1 MPRKR
6 KVKKRDY
13 VPITT
18 AQQETFKQN
27 GGYFIGGVAY
37 MDCKQ
42 TGDPVPNVSV
52 SSVSALGS
60 RAVMHKCLGL
70 LSDSERKRLFGV
82 SKRGSASPR
91 PRGWKWM
98 KEFVDEQG
106 NVYHKGIEQPK
117 LKGTLKATDVAAIKA
132 KQKMNKEKRAVAEN
146 KKLLKMAAEKKE
158 MKKAID
164 KQKDFLNH
172 DTK

>member
-1 MPRKR
+1 
-6 KVKKRDY
+6 
-13 VPITT
+13 
-18 AQQETFKQN
+18 
-27 GGYFIGGVAY
+27 
-37 MDCKQ
+37 
-42 TGDPVPNVSV
+42 
-52 SSVSALGS
+52 
-60 RAVMHKCLGL
+60 
-70 LSDSERKRLFGV
+70 
-82 SKRGSASPR
+82 
-91 PRGWKWM
+91 M